1 MIAEEVYVP
10 DVRDKTIDEAKKIL
24 KEYGLNIE

>member
-1 MIAEEVYVP
+1 MEMIAEEVYVP

-24 KEYGLNIE
+24 KKIWT